1 MRDIDDIEALSELS
15 ENELLQ
21 ELDRL
26 NVSIPRLEASN
37 KEIKLFIEQSKD
49 EGKLIFINFNF
60 TNLFIEEIKEFSS
73 FIEENESVIHK
84 QNERRRV
91 IISLL
96 NKP

>member
-1 MRDIDDIEALSELS
+1 MKDIDNIEALSELS

-49 EGKLIFINFNF
+49 ED
-60 TNLFIEEIKEFSS
+60 EIKEFSS